1 MAASDSTSLSP
12 RAALV
17 HRLASSLGFA
27 LIGIAPA
34 LPSERAAELRA
45 WLDAGKHGE
54 MDYLARYAEV
64 AIDPQNVLPG
74 ARAIICVA
82 DRYEGKEAS
91 SEFRVPGSELTQELE
106 NDTDSATRNSEL
118 ETRNF
123 PSGRIARYAQG
134 DDYHRV
140 MKNRLHELADSLR
153 EQFPEHLFRT
163 TVDTAPV
170 MEREHAARA
179 GLGWV
184 GKHTLLIHPLI
195 GSYFLL
201 GEILTTLP
209 LETSADAGF
218 PSPTVA
224 PLDHCGSC
232 TRCID
237 ACPTQCITPYSVDAS
252 RCISYLTIEHR
263 GEIAP
268 AMHPM
273 MGDWLAGCDVCQQVC
288 PYNALKSEISN
299 SKSETS
305 NSKSEM
311 SNPRPAVR
319 SSYTP
324 RLPAL
329 PLLSILNWTED
340 QRQAALVRSPL
351 KRIKLDM
358 FKRNA
363 LIATGNHLADRKD
376 ASLRARIESLAVSAE
391 ESELVRNTAGAVVRR
406 LAVGP

>member
-1 MAASDSTSLSP
+1 MPAADSIPLSP

-17 HRLASSLGFA
+17 HRLAASLGFA
-27 LIGIAPA
+27 LVGIAPA

-54 MDYLARYAEV
+54 MDYLARYANV
-64 AIDPQNVLPG
+64 AIDPQKVLPG
-74 ARAIICVA
+74 AKAIICVA
-82 DRYEGKEAS
+82 DRYAERGES
-91 SEFRVPGSELTQELE
+91 SEFRVANSELLQEQE
-106 NDTDSATRNSEL
+106 DRIDTDCVSSTRISEL

-123 PSGRIARYAQG
+123 PIPSGRIARYAQG

-140 MKNRLHELADSLR
+140 MKNRLHELADALR

-184 GKHTLLIHPLI
+184 GKHTLLIHPQI

-218 PSPTVA
+218 PPPTVA

-263 GEIAP
+263 SEIDATL
-268 AMHPM
+268 HPM
-273 MGDWLAGCDVCQQVC
+273 MRDWLAGCDVCQQVC
-288 PYNALKSEISN
+288 PYNAEKPEIGNSKAEIS
-299 SKSETS
+299 TS
-305 NSKSEM
+305 TGTV
-311 SNPRPAVR
+311 PA
-319 SSYTP
+319 SYTP

-329 PLLSILNWTED
+329 PLLEVLNWTED
-340 QRQAALVRSPL
+340 SRQATLIRSPL

-363 LIATGNHLADRKD
+363 LIAAGNFLAEHD
-376 ASLRARIESLAVSAE
+376 APDLRTRIESLAHDPAE
-391 ESELVRNTAGAVVRR
+391 SDLVRNTAKQVLSR
-406 LAVGP
+406 